1 MQHVYACGENHR
13 DFLYHLYKIRF
24 LIERLKQKKM
34 KTKPKLIK
42 SALLVSHSKALLG

>member
-1 MQHVYACGENHR
+1 MYMHAE
-13 DFLYHLYKIRF
+13 KITGIFSIICTKLDF